1 MSTTLDNV
9 RHEIQIHRNGRH
21 ESTVYAE
28 SYVIATA
35 ERSNP
40 GVYPLHCGGQA
51 LIGLAEMTAGLM
63 TICAQGGKLEQV
75 MALFENAL
83 DALEKEQGPE
93 AIDAEDLTDPES
105 TDPESAA

>member
-40 GVYPLHCGGQA
+40 GVYPLHFGGQA
-51 LIGLAEMTAGLM
+51 FIGLAEMTAGLM
-63 TICAQGGKLEQV
+63 TLCAQGGKLAQV

-83 DALEKEQGPE
+83 DTLEREHGSE
-93 AIDAEDLTDPES
+93 AIDAADMTDPES
-105 TDPESAA
+105 SEDK